1 MDVYPIVEAF
11 NKIKISTPVAC
22 SWHRIVDEIPDLDS
36 MQGYIRNAEPAKI
49 GPTFNPHSQE
59 TLMNPRT
66 QLIMWTSILLALLII
81 LLDKL
86 YEGPP
91 SVIKDRDTLAGIGQE
106 EIGLAGAFSEG
117 PQIRDSADLNQKSS
131 VEYESQFESPP
142 ITRAVSHDS
151 THIYVIQEYDTLG
164 KIAQQYNLD
173 VATLLRFN
181 EIRDPDK
188 IHTGQKLH
196 IPLQQDI

>member
-1 MDVYPIVEAF
+1 
-11 NKIKISTPVAC
+11 
-22 SWHRIVDEIPDLDS
+22 
-36 MQGYIRNAEPAKI
+36 
-49 GPTFNPHSQE
+49 
-59 TLMNPRT
+59 MNPRT
-66 QLIMWTSILLALLII
+66 QLIMWTSILLALFII

-106 EIGLAGAFSEG
+106 ELGLAGAFSEG
-117 PQIRDSADLNQKSS
+117 AQIRDSADLNQKSS
-131 VEYESQFESPP
+131 VEYESQFDSPP

-188 IHTGQKLH
+188 IHTGQKLQ
-196 IPLQQDI
+196 IPLQQDIYYVVKRTDNLVKIAQQYGVSVNQIIESNTIGNEDLIHTGAKLRIHVAELLKQR